1 MKYQLLTA
9 KMVSVIF
16 TPFYLPITGMV
27 AVFLFSYLRIMP
39 WTYKLS
45 ILLMVYLFTV
55 LIPTMLIRLYRRYQ
69 GWSLLHLLARE
80 RRVIPYVISIL
91 CYFTCYNIL
100 THHNVPHI
108 ITSILVAALVV
119 QILCALVNVWWKIST
134 HTAAIG
140 GVTGG
145 VIAFAFIFN
154 FIPIWWLTLVI
165 LLGGLVGSS
174 RMMLR
179 QHTLAQVV
187 CGFLLGMLAVIVT
200 VLT

>member
-119 QILCALVNVWWKIST
+119 QILCALVNVWWKISS

-154 FIPIWWLTLVI
+154 FNPIWWLTLVI

>member
-9 KMVSVIF
+9 KTVSLVF
-16 TPFYLPITGMV
+16 TPFYLPITSMV

-39 WTYKLS
+39 LTYKLS
-45 ILLMVYLFTV
+45 ILLVVFLFTV
-55 LIPTMLIRLYRRYQ
+55 LVPTMLIRLYRRYQ

-80 RRVIPYVISIL
+80 RRVIPYVISII

-100 THHNVPHI
+100 SVHNVPHI

-119 QILCALVNVWWKIST
+119 QILCALINVWWKIST

-154 FIPIWWLTLVI
+154 FNPIWWLSLVI
-165 LLGGLVGSS
+165 LLGGMVGSS

-179 QHTLAQVV
+179 QHSLSQVV
-187 CGFLLGMLAVIVT
+187 CGYLIGMIAVIIT
-200 VLT
+200 ILI

>member
-9 KMVSVIF
+9 KIVSVIF

-27 AVFLFSYLRIMP
+27 AVFLFSYLRIIP

-154 FIPIWWLTLVI
+154 FNPIWWLTLVI

>member
-1 MKYQLLTA
+1 
-9 KMVSVIF
+9 MVSVIF

-55 LIPTMLIRLYRRYQ
+55 LITTMLIRLYRRYQ

-154 FIPIWWLTLVI
+154 FNPIWWLTLVI

>member
-1 MKYQLLTA
+1 
-9 KMVSVIF
+9 MVSVIF

-154 FIPIWWLTLVI
+154 FNPIWWLTLVI
-165 LLGGLVGSS
+165 LLGGVVGSS

>member
-9 KMVSVIF
+9 KTVSLVF
-16 TPFYLPITGMV
+16 TPFYLPITSMV

-39 WTYKLS
+39 LTYKLS
-45 ILLMVYLFTV
+45 ILLVVFLFTV
-55 LIPTMLIRLYRRYQ
+55 LVPTMLIRLYRRYQ

-80 RRVIPYVISIL
+80 RRVIPYVISII

-100 THHNVPHI
+100 SVHNVPHI

-119 QILCALVNVWWKIST
+119 QILCALINVWWKIST

-154 FIPIWWLTLVI
+154 FNPIWWLSLVI
-165 LLGGLVGSS
+165 LLGGMVGSS

-179 QHTLAQVV
+179 QHSLSQVV
-187 CGFLLGMLAVIVT
+187 CGYLIGMISVIIT
-200 VLT
+200 ILI

>member
-119 QILCALVNVWWKIST
+119 QTLCALVNVWWKIST

-154 FIPIWWLTLVI
+154 FNPIWWLTLVI

>member
-154 FIPIWWLTLVI
+154 FNPIWWLTLVV

>member
-1 MKYQLLTA
+1 
-9 KMVSVIF
+9 
-16 TPFYLPITGMV
+16 
-27 AVFLFSYLRIMP
+27 
-39 WTYKLS
+39 
-45 ILLMVYLFTV
+45 MVYLFTV

-154 FIPIWWLTLVI
+154 FNPIWWLTLVI

>member
-45 ILLMVYLFTV
+45 ILLMMYLFTV

-154 FIPIWWLTLVI
+154 FNPIWWLTLVI

>member
-1 MKYQLLTA
+1 
-9 KMVSVIF
+9 
-16 TPFYLPITGMV
+16 
-27 AVFLFSYLRIMP
+27 
-39 WTYKLS
+39 
-45 ILLMVYLFTV
+45 
-55 LIPTMLIRLYRRYQ
+55 
-69 GWSLLHLLARE
+69 
-80 RRVIPYVISIL
+80 
-91 CYFTCYNIL
+91 
-100 THHNVPHI
+100 VPHI

-154 FIPIWWLTLVI
+154 FNHIWWLTLVI

>member
-9 KMVSVIF
+9 KIVSLVF
-16 TPFYLPITGMV
+16 TPFYLPITSMV

-39 WTYKLS
+39 LTYKLS
-45 ILLMVYLFTV
+45 ILLVVFLFTV
-55 LIPTMLIRLYRRYQ
+55 LVPTMLIRLYRRYQ

-80 RRVIPYVISIL
+80 RRVIPYVISII

-100 THHNVPHI
+100 SVHNVPHI

-119 QILCALVNVWWKIST
+119 QILCALINVWWKIST

-154 FIPIWWLTLVI
+154 FNPIWWLSLVI
-165 LLGGLVGSS
+165 LLGGMVGSS

-179 QHTLAQVV
+179 QHSLSQVV
-187 CGFLLGMLAVIVT
+187 CGYLIGMIAVIIT
-200 VLT
+200 ILI

>member
-154 FIPIWWLTLVI
+154 FNPIWWLTLVI

>member
-9 KMVSVIF
+9 KIVSVIF

-154 FIPIWWLTLVI
+154 FNPIWWLTLVI